1 MVHGSC
7 VRNLEKAR
15 IRRLDGVEWTHY
27 LTSSGAGESVDR
39 EGIKKWGHNNKHC
52 EILVSCS
59 DKERNCIQAL
69 EIACKLI
76 ELPGSSGNC
85 M

>member
-27 LTSSGAGESVDR
+27 LTSSGVGESVDR
-39 EGIKKWGHNNKHC
+39 EGIKKWGHNKNPIK
-52 EILVSCS
+52 
-59 DKERNCIQAL
+59 
-69 EIACKLI
+69 
-76 ELPGSSGNC
+76 
-85 M
+85 